1 MAVIANDLRRG
12 MAVTKDGD
20 IYVVLNTTHRTPG
33 NKRAFVQ
40 ATFRSLRSGLSSD
53 HRLASDERLETV
65 NVSREKW
72 EFSYQDPTGYTFMN
86 PENYENITLPS
97 ELVEEAKDSIS
108 ENTVCEILFIEGKA
122 VSVEPPASVTL
133 KVTESPEGIRG
144 DSANNV
150 MKMAKLETGIQLQ
163 VPLFIKEGE
172 MIKVDTRERKYMG
185 RA

>member
-72 EFSYQDPTGYTFMN
+72 EFSYQDPTGFTFMN
-86 PENYENITLPS
+86 PENYENITLS
-97 ELVEEAKDSIS
+97 QELVEEAK

-122 VSVEPPASVTL
+122 VSVEAPASVTL
-133 KVTESPEGIRG
+133 KVTESPEGVRG